1 MIVQSH
7 KVKRYQRRHQP
18 RNINIIMNST
28 PYHHQPGNDSRRIGV
43 ASSTAHTSFEALE
56 SKISLSEMFR
66 MRNGNAFTQRSSP
79 TTFSKS
85 TAGADASTKGGS
97 DMQVLRIPT
106 KSENCKP
113 GPKLN
118 PASCASGLALG
129 GDISDLSLTAFVER
143 INRLQGN
150 TRRRNST
157 LQNEDWDIL
166 PSYQGNL
173 FLSNGN
179 N

>member
-1 MIVQSH
+1 
-7 KVKRYQRRHQP
+7 
-18 RNINIIMNST
+18 
-28 PYHHQPGNDSRRIGV
+28 
-43 ASSTAHTSFEALE
+43 
-56 SKISLSEMFR
+56 
-66 MRNGNAFTQRSSP
+66 MRNALTHRSSS

-85 TAGADASTKGGS
+85 TDGADAATKGES

-106 KSENCKP
+106 KSENCPP

-118 PASCASGLALG
+118 PASCSSGLALG

-166 PSYQGNL
+166 PSSQGNI

>member
-1 MIVQSH
+1 
-7 KVKRYQRRHQP
+7 
-18 RNINIIMNST
+18 MNST
-28 PYHHQPGNDSRRIGV
+28 PYNPSNHLPGNDSRRIGV
-43 ASSTAHTSFEALE
+43 ASSTAPTSFEALE
-56 SKISLSEMFR
+56 SNISLSEMFR
-66 MRNGNAFTQRSSP
+66 VRNALTQRSSP

-85 TAGADASTKGGS
+85 TDGADAAIKGGS

-106 KSENCKP
+106 KSENCLP

-129 GDISDLSLTAFVER
+129 GEVSDLSLTEFVER
-143 INRLQGN
+143 INRMQGN

-166 PSYQGNL
+166 PSY
-173 FLSNGN
+173 
-179 N
+179 

>member
-1 MIVQSH
+1 
-7 KVKRYQRRHQP
+7 
-18 RNINIIMNST
+18 MNST
-28 PYHHQPGNDSRRIGV
+28 PYHTSNHQPGGNDSRRIGIV
-43 ASSTAHTSFEALE
+43 SSTASASIETLE
-56 SKISLSEMFR
+56 SKISLSEMFCVR
-66 MRNGNAFTQRSSP
+66 NAFTQRSSP
-79 TTFSKS
+79 AAPSKS
-85 TAGADASTKGGS
+85 TDGAGAATKGGS
-97 DMQVLRIPT
+97 NMQVLRIPT
-106 KSENCKP
+106 KSENCPP

-118 PASCASGLALG
+118 PASCSSGLALG

-166 PSYQGNL
+166 PSSQGNI